1 MVLFFWELLPR
12 NIKAENIRIK
22 VLRTLAISFFFSKLL
37 INMKLRSIYENLWKW
52 RNFKKKDSSSKSRK
66 ILGFHNAELIK
77 YFNLSLEKNCPQ
89 IIFSFII
96 FHEKGRI
103 NHKGVNSSLF
113 YPNFLAFLH
122 FKILN

>member
-1 MVLFFWELLPR
+1 MGASSEKYKGREYSNKGATNTCHKFFLFKAFNQYEIKEYLWESLEM
-12 NIKAENIRIK
+12 K
-22 VLRTLAISFFFSKLL
+22 KL
-37 INMKLRSIYENLWKW
+37 S
-52 RNFKKKDSSSKSRK
+52 KKDSSSKSRK